1 LHPITQTPGTTVPPA
16 AQGTTGQ
23 APAPLQ
29 APPAATITAAT
40 ITAAPPAVTTTI
52 TAAPPA
58 VTTTGTA
65 APVATTTGTAAP
77 AQAADGQAADGPTA
91 DGQAAP
97 AQAADGPAG
106 TTGPAAAP
114 PATTGQLPAA
124 DGEPVP
130 EEEGPKAPVPE
141 PVPKGEPEGEGPKGE
156 PEGEGPK
163 LLPEGEPGK
172 KTGPEEA
179 PLPGQGPAEDAQAEE
194 GQEVEAAKAAK
205 AVEAAGEMNGGG
217 IDDPIYKLFSS
228 ILLFISN
235 LLLCVG
241 TLLFI
246 NAFINLHKAT
256 FDIADKNRQISIEQ
270 PIFEYL
276 KSNNFMYVDK
286 FLLEAPNSPVFIIFI
301 CIICISLAF
310 ICLFSAYL
318 YHFEGKAVFSKFY
331 ESNKPNPW
339 WKLLKYLPYLYILI
353 LISIFNGILRN
364 NTKDLSDL
372 KREYDAKI
380 IDFNTSEYYKFDNSV
395 NKSGSN
401 FLKELK
407 SIIIQN
413 IYNNTIYNDTTQN
426 IIINQLAQKLGE
438 NKEKV
443 KAIFGSDGT
452 ANTIKIVNAIY
463 TIYHLDYKYEEK
475 TDKIEDDKAKAKRQ
489 KYIEYIDFYFNL
501 LINDADIYYNQKKKK
516 ERPTNYYAM
525 FYLIGLIKNS
535 ETLKDDEKNT
545 RDAVWNKEGPILNGL
560 STDLNIKLQNI
571 KNSVFGYYVST
582 IFFYFILLSI
592 LFGYYFD
599 FNIYKMG
606 ISFMNLL
613 LMYKINLRSLFIILI
628 MILAFIILSIYTIVY
643 LTK

>member
-1 LHPITQTPGTTVPPA
+1 
-16 AQGTTGQ
+16 
-23 APAPLQ
+23 
-29 APPAATITAAT
+29 
-40 ITAAPPAVTTTI
+40 
-52 TAAPPA
+52 
-58 VTTTGTA
+58 
-65 APVATTTGTAAP
+65 
-77 AQAADGQAADGPTA
+77 
-91 DGQAAP
+91 
-97 AQAADGPAG
+97 
-106 TTGPAAAP
+106 
-114 PATTGQLPAA
+114 
-124 DGEPVP
+124 
-130 EEEGPKAPVPE
+130 
-141 PVPKGEPEGEGPKGE
+141 
-156 PEGEGPK
+156 
-163 LLPEGEPGK
+163 
-172 KTGPEEA
+172 
-179 PLPGQGPAEDAQAEE
+179 
-194 GQEVEAAKAAK
+194 
-205 AVEAAGEMNGGG
+205 MNGGG

-246 NAFINLHKAT
+246 NACINLHKAI
-256 FDIADKNRQISIEQ
+256 FDVNDKNRQISIEQ

-310 ICLFSAYL
+310 ICGFSGYL
-318 YHFEGKAVFSKFY
+318 YCFKGKAVFDKFY

-353 LISIFNGILRN
+353 LISAFNGILRN
-364 NTKDLSDL
+364 NTKDLSDF
-372 KREYDAKI
+372 KKEYDKKI
-380 IDFNTSEYYKFDNSV
+380 IDFNTSDYDKFDNSV

-413 IYNNTIYNDTTQN
+413 IYNNTIYNETTEN
-426 IIINQLAQKLGE
+426 IIISQLEHKLGE
-438 NKEKV
+438 KKEKV
-443 KAIFGSDGT
+443 KAIFGSNGDT
-452 ANTIKIVNAIY
+452 NTIKIVNAIY

-475 TDKIEDDKAKAKRQ
+475 KDKIEDEKSKAKRQ

-516 ERPTNYYAM
+516 ERPTNYYAI
-525 FYLIGLIKNS
+525 FYLIGLIKNR
-535 ETLKDDEKNT
+535 EALIDNEKNT
-545 RDAVWNKEGPILNGL
+545 RDAAWLKDKGPILNGL

-582 IFFYFILLSI
+582 IFFYIILLLI

-599 FNIYKMG
+599 FNLYKMG

-613 LMYKINLRSLFIILI
+613 LMYKINWRSLFIILI